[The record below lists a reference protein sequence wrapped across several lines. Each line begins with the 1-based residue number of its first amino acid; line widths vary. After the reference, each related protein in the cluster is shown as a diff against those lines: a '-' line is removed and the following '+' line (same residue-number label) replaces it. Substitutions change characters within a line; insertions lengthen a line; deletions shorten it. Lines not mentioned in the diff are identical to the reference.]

1 MTSAGIPGDPR
12 RMEITYLG
20 IPRNPR
26 RLEIDW
32 DLKRMPDKDILKIAQ
47 GPRELEILA
56 KGLGSQAVPQD
67 CESPGSR
74 EPRRVKIVWDKKG
87 SQKHCK
93 KHPEPMQ
100 DKQTLPKLAEGGQQ
114 TSSKKSK
121 GRPRGRRNETPK
133 ASKTPPKASPESIG
147 SNGQKKQTGPPGFDK
162 APGGSNVTFS
172 NVFSLSEHP
181 PVSPVL
187 GPVGIILGP
196 DLVPVYMYISIY
208 MYIYIM

>member
-32 DLKRMPDKDILKIAQ
+32 DLKRMPDILKIAQ

-93 KHPEPMQ
+93 KHPEPMR
-100 DKQTLPKLAEGGQQ
+100 DKQTLPKLAEGGNKHLQ
-114 TSSKKSK
+114 KNPKSCLESAEK
-121 GRPRGRRNETPK
+121 RPQK
-133 ASKTPPKASPESIG
+133 PPK
-147 SNGQKKQTGPPGFDK
+147 QPPR
-162 APGGSNVTFS
+162 
-172 NVFSLSEHP
+172 SLQNP
-181 PVSPVL
+181 LDPVARKRKPVL
-187 GPVGIILGP
+187 SVLTRPPEAQTLRFPRFFHFRSTLRDPPFWGL
-196 DLVPVYMYISIY
+196 LK
-208 MYIYIM
+208 